1 MDIFVVL
8 AVFLVIE
15 TAICAICAFLFR
27 ERRMTSEQEQP
38 SNRTSHHSN
47 IHPPHITHGIHHQ
60 KEWSHAL
67 EQQPKAKDNQ
77 VHLGYF
83 SPRIHP

>member
-38 SNRTSHHSN
+38 SNRTSHHSVV
-47 IHPPHITHGIHHQ
+47 HPPHITHGNDHQ

-67 EQQPKAKDNQ
+67 GQP
-77 VHLGYF
+77 
-83 SPRIHP
+83 PRQRITKSI